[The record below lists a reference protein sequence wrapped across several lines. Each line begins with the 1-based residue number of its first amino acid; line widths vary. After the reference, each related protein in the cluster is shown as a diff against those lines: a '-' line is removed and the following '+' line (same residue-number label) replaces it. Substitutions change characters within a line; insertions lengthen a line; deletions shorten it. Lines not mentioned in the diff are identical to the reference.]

1 MFLLAQLQAIA
12 NNPIPTKKKK
22 SFPRKPVEG
31 LTPREKEHFDA
42 LVSMGGKGTTN
53 DIGLRVKG
61 MYYSGFAYLRKLE
74 AKGFIRIVG
83 AVDRDG
89 HNPQYIWEVV
99 GTEKQHS

>member
-1 MFLLAQLQAIA
+1 MFLLDQLQAIA
-12 NNPIPTKKKK
+12 SNTKPQKIKK

-42 LVSMGGKGTTN
+42 LVSMGGKGTTV

-74 AKGFIRIVG
+74 AKGFIRAVG
-83 AVDRDG
+83 VIDRG
-89 HNPQYIWEVV
+89 EANPPCVWEVV
-99 GTEKQHS
+99 GAEKQHS